1 MIKIKSARQIEEM
14 KSAGALSKTALR
26 RVGEAVVPGVT
37 TLELDA
43 IAESSVRLAPLPPS
57 RGIAAFPEPSARA

>member
-43 IAESSVRLAPLPPS
+43 IAERVIR
-57 RGIAAFPEPSARA
+57 SAGATPTFKG